1 MCSQIICAFSS
12 GLVMAS
18 ESSPPDWTP
27 KSLNTE
33 VNRIVAGMLRFSN
46 NQEKLAYLKAE
57 LAKISE
63 PSYRSATETLILVRE
78 SIMDGKDLPTPGPM
92 AFLREAIRAVPAVKY
107 ALGVG
112 GVVAVIAIVSSF
124 GISYRVAVVGFPIIL
139 ILMVLLVVFA
149 KLAAANPQHFLLPLA
164 VLTWFSIIAMVA
176 TMVLIFTGVFFKWPL
191 DLHHWLVKD

>member
-1 MCSQIICAFSS
+1 
-12 GLVMAS
+12 MAS
-18 ESSPPDWTP
+18 EPNPPDWTP
-27 KSLNTE
+27 EKLNAE
-33 VNRIVAGMLRFSN
+33 VNRIAAGMLRFSDS
-46 NQEKLAYLKAE
+46 QEKLTYLKAE

-78 SIMDGKDLPTPGPM
+78 SIMEDKNPPTPGPT

-112 GVVAVIAIVSSF
+112 GIVTVIAIVSSF

-149 KLAAANPQHFLLPLA
+149 RLAAANPEHFLLPLT

-176 TMVLIFTGVFFKWPL
+176 TILLIFTGVFFGWPL